1 MKLVDVNLVTYFNF
15 NKENKK
21 EDPKFEVGN
30 LVRLSKYE
38 QKCWQKHEQLK
49 Q

>member
-38 QKCWQKHEQLK
+38 QKC
-49 Q
+49 

>member
-1 MKLVDVNLVTYFNF
+1 MKLVDVNLITYFNV

-30 LVRLSKYE
+30 LVRIPKYE
-38 QKCWQKHEQLK
+38 QKCWQKHE
-49 Q
+49 